1 MRVQGMHQ
9 MPGVQQMGMGG
20 YLMPA
25 AMAPQHQQPAQRF
38 FTPGG
43 LRAPQPRWPQH
54 NMAAPYGASQGMG
67 MIGMPMNRSVCEH
80 SSLFI
85 HILACVIDDSSSLK
99 STFIQEPLTTAM
111 LAAAPMQEQKQM
123 LGERIFP
130 LIQVLMSNSSVN
142 FLMTEFETVLIY
154 LCVL

>member
-1 MRVQGMHQ
+1 MKASTQQGSVVV
-9 MPGVQQMGMGG
+9 PGQVCVR
-20 YLMPA
+20 A
-25 AMAPQHQQPAQRF
+25 F
-38 FTPGG
+38 F
-43 LRAPQPRWPQH
+43 
-54 NMAAPYGASQGMG
+54 
-67 MIGMPMNRSVCEH
+67 IIH
-80 SSLFI
+80 SYFGS
-85 HILACVIDDSSSLK
+85 CVIDDSSSLM